1 MPKTEKRIHPRKKY
15 LKPVQ
20 YEIGAP
26 MRKIEAVDAELLD
39 ISAGGACI
47 MTDRAYRRGKVVRLR
62 LPLNGTDILVP
73 SLAKVRWVSPT
84 DGRFKMGLKFFM

>member
-1 MPKTEKRIHPRKKY
+1 MPKKEKRIHPRTKY
-15 LKPVQ
+15 LKP
-20 YEIGAP
+20 IGAP
-26 MRKIEAVDAELLD
+26 IRKIEAIDAELLD

-73 SLAKVRWVSPT
+73 SLAKVSWVSPT